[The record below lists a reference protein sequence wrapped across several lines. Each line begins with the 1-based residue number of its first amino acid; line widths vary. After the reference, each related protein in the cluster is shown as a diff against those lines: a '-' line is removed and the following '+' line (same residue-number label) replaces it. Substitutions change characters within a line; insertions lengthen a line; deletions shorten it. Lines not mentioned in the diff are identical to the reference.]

1 MQLRQALT
9 SERDRNRVLVLA
21 VQCGVDLVE
30 QHRQRLGEM
39 ALHLARVTLG
49 ATDGAAWE
57 AAAENAREVLAILR
71 EDRVAYSLLERA
83 TEGRVVAE
91 MRVAEAVAALAAL
104 EAVVGK
110 GSRSEVAAAVFAL
123 GQILRGGR

>member
-1 MQLRQALT
+1 M
-9 SERDRNRVLVLA
+9 
-21 VQCGVDLVE
+21 
-30 QHRQRLGEM
+30 
-39 ALHLARVTLG
+39 
-49 ATDGAAWE
+49 
-57 AAAENAREVLAILR
+57 
-71 EDRVAYSLLERA
+71 
-83 TEGRVVAE
+83 AE